1 METIRNFFANLDAVS
16 FIFGYFTMAAM
27 GCLNSIDKEK
37 GGKKNVTHKF

>member
-1 METIRNFFANLDAVS
+1 METIRNFFGNLDTVS
-16 FIFGYFTMAAM
+16 FVFGFVTMAVI